1 MVTVITVN
9 ITNFNNH
16 YHIVILKIV
25 SITMFC
31 SDVHYVSDGVR
42 IVLITEAIV
51 RLQNKWL
58 STLGSLKMM

>member
-16 YHIVILKIV
+16 YHVVILKIV

-31 SDVHYVSDGVR
+31 SDVHYT
-42 IVLITEAIV
+42 VLTVYITEAIYTQIV
-51 RLQNKWL
+51 
-58 STLGSLKMM
+58 SSIYIIS